1 MSACVCVLAV
11 CYIQKNDHIL
21 TAFFF
26 SALIHISVRVL
37 NESSVVETVPEDLR
51 GLEKVEELE
60 ESDDDMGFG
69 LFDGP
74 GGGSYSMV
82 SQSFSAPSPAPVV
95 ANMAP
100 MMMMKRSAPVA
111 VSALRLEAERAVKRQ
126 FKPLD
131 LTKEMGET
139 YYYNRRDIAPSD
151 KEANLFW
158 LDFIQWVQS
167 QSGSFLSQ
175 VST

>member
-1 MSACVCVLAV
+1 MNA
-11 CYIQKNDHIL
+11 DD
-21 TAFFF
+21 
-26 SALIHISVRVL
+26 
-37 NESSVVETVPEDLR
+37 ESSVDDVE
-51 GLEKVEELE
+51 VEEEVEEEKE

-69 LFDGP
+69 LFDGSEARP
-74 GGGSYSMV
+74 YSMV
-82 SQSFSAPSPAPVV
+82 YSAPPPAPVV

-111 VSALRLEAERAVKRQ
+111 ASALRLEAERALKRQ

-139 YYYNRRDIAPSD
+139 HYYNRRDIAPSD
-151 KEANLFW
+151 KKEANLFW

-167 QSGSFLSQ
+167 QIGSFLSQ
-175 VST
+175 VSTWCHSVVLLKKAARKDRANLLTLCLCL

>member
-1 MSACVCVLAV
+1 MNA
-11 CYIQKNDHIL
+11 Q
-21 TAFFF
+21 
-26 SALIHISVRVL
+26 
-37 NESSVVETVPEDLR
+37 NESSGDDVE
-51 GLEKVEELE
+51 LEEEVE

-74 GGGSYSMV
+74 GGGSYNLV
-82 SQSFSAPSPAPVV
+82 SRSISNPSPAPVV

-100 MMMMKRSAPVA
+100 MMMMKRAAPIA
-111 VSALRLEAERAVKRQ
+111 ASALRLEAERAIKRQ

-175 VST
+175 VSTWPHPVFFF